1 MASSLCLSSLSV
13 ITVLGK
19 VSHFGNHKGLE
30 GKISKIVNF
39 EQSRQHC

>member
-1 MASSLCLSSLSV
+1 MASSLSLSYLSA

-19 VSHFGNHKGLE
+19 VSHSGNHKGLE

-39 EQSRQHC
+39 EQRRQHC